1 MSPTR
6 RRPIDRSGIE
16 PLEPRTLPSCV
27 INTAAGYRLWPT
39 NQIPYVIDPALK
51 NSGAVVQAINLYND
65 ETNLQ
70 WIPRTNQADYV
81 EFSGLPAHDMGEG
94 LATVGF
100 AGGPQ
105 DIWLSSDVG
114 EAIVLHEMGH
124 ALGLL
129 HEQQRND
136 ASNYIVFHSENMSM
150 GSGEWFSPVGNE
162 GVDVGPFDFSSI
174 MLYASDAFSGNGQP
188 TMTRL
193 DGTTWAAAKT
203 LSAEDISTLDSLY
216 PVPSGQAQVAGQVV
230 ATLLSG
236 NQVQLTWKDTNAG
249 QATYTV
255 ERAVAG
261 QSFQAIATLP
271 AGSTSYVDNHV
282 PAADLYQ
289 YLIVA
294 TTAANVP
301 AVSAI
306 VYAST
311 IAPPTL
317 VAKWD
322 PSGQQVLLT
331 WNDVFDGRANYDVE
345 ISQNGGPFLDSWP
358 ILDAG
363 TTSDTWPLY
372 GSDVSEQHYDFRI
385 HAQLGDDP
393 PLWVSNESNTAG
405 VGTPWE
411 KVAIQVTASSTSTVL
426 GQPITLTATVAA
438 VPPGS
443 GVPTGQVDFYVW
455 FIPGSRAGGGAI
467 LGSAP
472 LNVVNGVDEAT
483 LTTTRLPGP
492 GLNPIQVQYTVYE
505 SAPFYVTTSWP
516 SNWGAPPFTP
526 LRIIG
531 ALVLDT
537 GKSKHKRR
545 GGFELMFNEGVRSDR
560 AVDPANYTVTETVK
574 RGRKLISQPVNVRI
588 EYNPGAYA
596 VSLIPEGKPR
606 FTRGGQIVVSG
617 MAPGGITSVW
627 GGYLDGPGTG
637 PPGHNAVLV
646 ILPGGRK
653 VTQ

>member
-6 RRPIDRSGIE
+6 RRPISRSGIE

-27 INTAAGYRLWPT
+27 INTAAGYHFWPS

-51 NSGAVVQAINLYND
+51 NPGAVVQAINLYND

-81 EFSGLPAHDMGEG
+81 EFTVLPSYDHGEG
-94 LATVGF
+94 MATVGF
-100 AGGPQ
+100 AGGQ
-105 DIWLSSDVG
+105 QGIWLSSDVD
-114 EAIVLHEMGH
+114 EATVLHEMGH
-124 ALGLL
+124 ALGLF

-136 ASNYIVFHSENMSM
+136 ASQYIIVHEDNINFDAY
-150 GSGEWFSPVGNE
+150 EWFSPVGNE

-174 MLYASDAFSGNGQP
+174 MLYDSYADSADGQP

-193 DGTTWAAAKT
+193 DGTTWSRNTT

-216 PVPSGQAQVAGQVV
+216 PVRAGQAKVAGQVA

-236 NQVQLTWKDTNAG
+236 DQVQITWTDTNAG
-249 QATYTV
+249 RATYTV

-261 QSFQAIATLP
+261 QSFQVIATLP
-271 AGSTSYVDNHV
+271 AGTTSYVDDHV
-282 PAADLYQ
+282 PAGNLFQYQ
-289 YLIVA
+289 VVA
-294 TTAANVP
+294 NTAANVP

-311 IAPPTL
+311 VAPPTL
-317 VAKWD
+317 AATWD
-322 PSGQQVLLT
+322 PSGEQVVLT
-331 WNDVFDGRANYDVE
+331 WNDVFNGRANYVVDE
-345 ISQNGGPFLDSWP
+345 SMNGGQFPTHSQLIAAGSTSYIWP
-358 ILDAG
+358 EFISEV
-363 TTSDTWPLY
+363 SD
-372 GSDVSEQHYDFRI
+372 QHFDFRI

-393 PLWVSNESNTAG
+393 PLWVSSESITAS

-411 KVAIQVTASSTSTVL
+411 TVSIQVTASATSVAL
-426 GQPITLTATVAA
+426 DQPVTLTATVAPIPA
-438 VPPGS
+438 GS
-443 GVPTGQVDFYVW
+443 GIPTGQVDFYIW
-455 FIPGSRAGGGAI
+455 FSSLGGAV

-483 LTTTRLPGP
+483 LTTTHLGV
-492 GLNPIQVQYTVYE
+492 GSNPIEAWY
-505 SAPFYVTTSWP
+505 SNRKSSPFYVTTSWP

-560 AVDPANYTVTETVK
+560 AGDPANYTVTQIVK
-574 RGRKLISQPVNVRI
+574 KGRKLVSQPVSVRI
-588 EYNPGAYA
+588 EYIPGAEA
-596 VSLIPEGKPR
+596 VSLIPKGEPR

-627 GGYLDGPGTG
+627 GGYLDGPGNG
-637 PPGHNAVLV
+637 LPGSNAVLV

-653 VTQ
+653 VSH